1 MRRGAVLMVG
11 LNFPPEPAGIAPYSG
26 GLASGL
32 TASGV
37 DVSVITTFPHYPAWS
52 FGDARPPSS
61 AVTTEIG
68 CAVHRL
74 RHRLP
79 ARPGGVSRLLSEV
92 SFGLHAVSRRWARH
106 DVLVLVSPALFSSAI
121 ALVRAR
127 LFSRGT
133 PVVTWVQDIYSL
145 GLRETGSGTG
155 PAERFVAAIERWV
168 LKRSSTV
175 VVIHDRFMETVVEEF
190 GVPASRVTVMR
201 NWTHV
206 EPPEFVDRV
215 GARASLGWAPDETIV
230 LHAGN
235 MGVKQGLGNV
245 VEAARS
251 VQDRGLPIR
260 FVLLGDGNQ
269 RESLQQQA
277 AGIDSLQFLAPLP
290 DDEFAA
296 ALNSADVL
304 LVNEAPGISGMAV
317 PSKLTTYFATGVP
330 VLAASDEGSVTRAE
344 VLAAN
349 AGIVVDAGRPTRLV
363 DGVLSLIR
371 DPTARERYGRDAR
384 NYRAAHLT
392 AAAAIDR
399 FKSILHVLLP
409 DRFES
414 GSADKTGTN

>member
-1 MRRGAVLMVG
+1 M
-11 LNFPPEPAGIAPYSG
+11 
-26 GLASGL
+26 

-52 FGDARPPSS
+52 FGDTRPPSS
-61 AVTTEIG
+61 AVTTETG

-330 VLAASDEGSVTRAE
+330 VLAASDEGASLEPRCSLRTQGSLSMR
-344 VLAAN
+344 
-349 AGIVVDAGRPTRLV
+349 AGRLGSWTACSRSSETRLRGSGTEGTLGITERLTSLRLLRSIDSKVFFMCSSQTGSNPVLPTRQGPIDEARAHHGHHRTGRLV
-363 DGVLSLIR
+363 PG
-371 DPTARERYGRDAR
+371 
-384 NYRAAHLT
+384 
-392 AAAAIDR
+392 
-399 FKSILHVLLP
+399 
-409 DRFES
+409 
-414 GSADKTGTN
+414 